1 MLLNFNYASKRLA
14 VSCLSE
20 IVLIEVP
27 RILGSSDGVHLQA
40 HPDFI
45 KDLIF
50 LFFTNKTFIIVICF
64 ITNFCL
70 QSGGGGINLVFMPI
84 KLRNHL
90 LIFLTHN
97 SSDFFSNN

>member
-64 ITNFCL
+64 VTNFCL
-70 QSGGGGINLVFMPI
+70 QSGGGGGES
-84 KLRNHL
+84 
-90 LIFLTHN
+90 T
-97 SSDFFSNN
+97 SSSCQ